1 MFPEWKGDLL
11 LASLKAGLLYQIDL
25 DSSGEIIS
33 DKIIIN
39 NDQGYGRLR
48 DIEVA
53 PDGSIYIAIS
63 NRDGRGADPFPTDED
78 DRIIR
83 WSKQ

>member
-11 LASLKAGLLYQIDL
+11 LASLKSGLLYQIDL
-25 DSSGEIIS
+25 DDSGDIIG

-39 NDQGYGRLR
+39 NDHGYGRLR
-48 DIEVA
+48 DVEVA
-53 PDGSIYIAIS
+53 PDGSIYIATS
-63 NRDGRGADPFPTDED
+63 NQDGRGVDPFDKSP